1 MMSSPS
7 TKAAAFQVREI
18 SPDNISPNPD
28 NPRLVFRNEELET
41 LLQSIKKYG
50 IQVPITVYEEDGHF
64 VLIDGERRW
73 RCSRKLNLRKVPAL
87 VQPKPSELDNLL
99 LMFNIHALRE
109 QWDYLTIAGK
119 LPKIISLFS
128 ENNGREPNE
137 IELSEIT
144 GLTRG
149 QIRRCRLLLDL
160 PDPYRDQLFTELAL
174 PKQKQRLS
182 EDFFIEM
189 ERSLKTVE
197 KRVPNAIPDI
207 DKARDSLI
215 VKYRNRTINNV
226 VDLRKISKIATAVA
240 SLGVD
245 QVRAERALKL
255 IFNSN
260 NNRGINEVYSAEF
273 EAKYD
278 EKKIIRN
285 VESVSNYLADID
297 GLGDL
302 EDPSGELRE
311 MLVQL
316 QAHLSRVL
324 GG

>member
-1 MMSSPS
+1 MSSPS
-7 TKAAAFQVREI
+7 AKAGSFQVREI
-18 SPDNISPNPD
+18 SPDSILPNPE

-50 IQVPITVYEEDGHF
+50 IQVPITVYEEDGNF

-73 RCSRKLNLRKVPAL
+73 RCARKLNLRKVPAL
-87 VQPKPSELDNLL
+87 IQQKPSALDNLL

-119 LPKIISLFS
+119 LPKIISLF
-128 ENNGREPNE
+128 EEKYRREPNE

-160 PDPYRDQLFTELAL
+160 PEPYRDQLFTELTL
-174 PKQKQRLS
+174 PKPKQRLS

-197 KRVPNAIPDI
+197 KRLPKAIPDV
-207 DKARDSLI
+207 DRARDSLI
-215 VKYRNRTINNV
+215 VKYKNKTINNV

-240 SLGVD
+240 GLGVD
-245 QVRAERALKL
+245 QGRAERALKL
-255 IFNSN
+255 IFNPDNTRS
-260 NNRGINEVYSAEF
+260 INEIYSAEF
-273 EAKYD
+273 EIRYD

-285 VESVSNYLADID
+285 VESVSNYLSEMD
-297 GLGDL
+297 GLDDL
-302 EDPSGELRE
+302 EDPSGELRD

-316 QAHLSRVL
+316 RFHLNRL
-324 GG
+324 LED